1 MANGGNQVVHF
12 CFKFY
17 GIRIL
22 PLRSHLQPSLRS
34 SSFGILSRLLVA
46 PTPLL
51 TYFTIAVAA
60 ANDQKKKAF
69 DGAQNGLHAVTRIL
83 ADMETV
89 AALDSAQEAMAAL
102 LGGALPLS
110 DQALPLC
117 SKTLFRLLHL
127 GPLLRTVLFARYRGD
142 RQCSRLCPPLRVLGR
157 TE

>member
-1 MANGGNQVVHF
+1 M
-12 CFKFY
+12 
-17 GIRIL
+17 
-22 PLRSHLQPSLRS
+22 
-34 SSFGILSRLLVA
+34 A

-89 AALDSAQEAMAAL
+89 AALDSVQEAMAAL

-117 SKTLFRLLHL
+117 SKTLFRLLHP

-142 RQCSRLCPPLRVLGR
+142 MQCSRLCPPLRVLGR